1 MMRGRVIILLSSSPW
16 VSASSDVAASEK
28 RDGQPQQQQQQ
39 EQSFGADT
47 QKVEPVSAEKQAEE
61 EHQKSCVSSREN
73 GSDYPPT
80 SSLTCQVLCD
90 SRVLLVGDTE
100 DKPKNLLLLLLLFF
114 AKNRNSLWRHSP
126 IPKTFFYI
134 FLLFCFKCVQQHHST
149 FLLSRHWFV
158 MIRRTRTNSTSM
170 LCALD
175 E

>member
-28 RDGQPQQQQQQ
+28 RDGQPQQQQQ

-100 DKPKNLLLLLLLFF
+100 DKPKNLLLLLFRQESKFFVAAFPNTKNFFKYFPSLLF
-114 AKNRNSLWRHSP
+114 
-126 IPKTFFYI
+126 
-134 FLLFCFKCVQQHHST
+134 
-149 FLLSRHWFV
+149 
-158 MIRRTRTNSTSM
+158 
-170 LCALD
+170 
-175 E
+175 

>member
-100 DKPKNLLLLLLLFF
+100 DKPKNLLLLLLLLLFRQESKFF
-114 AKNRNSLWRHSP
+114 VAAFPNTKNFFFIFSFSFVLNVSSNSTRHSSYP
-126 IPKTFFYI
+126 DIG
-134 FLLFCFKCVQQHHST
+134 S
-149 FLLSRHWFV
+149 S
-158 MIRRTRTNSTSM
+158 
-170 LCALD
+170 
-175 E
+175 

>member
-28 RDGQPQQQQQQ
+28 RDGQPQQQQQ

-126 IPKTFFYI
+126 IPKTFFLY
-134 FLLFCFKCVQQHHST
+134 FPSLLF
-149 FLLSRHWFV
+149 
-158 MIRRTRTNSTSM
+158 
-170 LCALD
+170 
-175 E
+175 

>member
-1 MMRGRVIILLSSSPW
+1 MRGRVIILLSSSPW

-100 DKPKNLLLLLLLFF
+100 DKPKN
-114 AKNRNSLWRHSP
+114 RNSLWRHSP

-134 FLLFCFKCVQQHHST
+134 SFSFVLNVSSNITRHSCYPDIG
-149 FLLSRHWFV
+149 S
-158 MIRRTRTNSTSM
+158 S
-170 LCALD
+170 
-175 E
+175 